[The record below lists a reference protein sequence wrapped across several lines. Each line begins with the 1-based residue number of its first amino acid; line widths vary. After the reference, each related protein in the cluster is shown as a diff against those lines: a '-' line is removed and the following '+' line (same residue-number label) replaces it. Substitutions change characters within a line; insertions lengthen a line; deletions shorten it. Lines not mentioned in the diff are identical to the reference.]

1 MYTGHM
7 PPADWTLM
15 VYLAGDNS
23 LSPNAFVDI
32 DELRQV
38 GSTAAVN
45 LVVMHD
51 SLYEAPTRYRV
62 EQGGAGEQPESLPE
76 LDSGDGQ
83 TLVEFVGWASER
95 WPARRYALIL

>member
-1 MYTGHM
+1 
-7 PPADWTLM
+7 M

-62 EQGGAGEQPESLPE
+62 EQGLSL
-76 LDSGDGQ
+76 
-83 TLVEFVGWASER
+83 
-95 WPARRYALIL
+95 IHI